1 LPKYKT
7 LQKCGCKSNELDSRE
22 TNMKRNHIKS
32 LLASAVLTAMFAGNV
47 GAQEGDIQ
55 QVLQLASNGDTK
67 EALAL
72 LDRNTDVNQS
82 QSDGTTMLHWAIY
95 YNDLD
100 LVKQLLRRDA
110 DVNARNEYG
119 ATPLSQAAITGN
131 PEILQELLEAGVDV
145 NERGADDQ
153 TALMIIA
160 RTNNLAAANVL
171 IKAGADVNAVEQWR
185 GQTALM
191 WATAQQQPEMVKLL
205 IENGADVNARSL
217 PNNWERQVTAEPRMK
232 ILPAGGLTPLLYA
245 AREGCTLCTQ
255 YLIEA
260 GADIEKTDPD
270 GITPLVMANLNAK
283 WDSAKLLLEA
293 GANPDKWDIYG
304 RSPLYT
310 AVDYNTLPHGGRTDR
325 LSADLTTSFEIV
337 KLILDKGGNPNLQL
351 KLFPPYRA
359 LGADR
364 GADGLLKTGATS
376 LFRAAR
382 GGDAPVVKL
391 LIEKGALLDLPNE
404 DDVTPLIVAAGY
416 RASAIDTR
424 GRFRSEQEAFEVA
437 RLLLEAGA
445 NVNAA
450 ESFGQ
455 TAIFGAA
462 TQGWNTIVQLLA
474 DHGADLEHKD
484 TAGNTVIDAA
494 MGRAGRFGRGSGGDE
509 HVETAALLE
518 KLIAGR
524 KGAAQ

>member
-1 LPKYKT
+1 M
-7 LQKCGCKSNELDSRE
+7 KSNPV
-22 TNMKRNHIKS
+22 KS
-32 LLASAVLTAMFAGNV
+32 LLATAVLAALLASAATHAEDGDA
-47 GAQEGDIQ
+47 AQL
-55 QVLQLASNGDTK
+55 LQLASQGETTA
-67 EALAL
+67 ALEL
-72 LDRNTDVNQS
+72 IDRNTDVNQS
-82 QSDGTTMLHWAIY
+82 QPDGTTLLHWAIY
-95 YNDLD
+95 YNDAD

-119 ATPLSQAAITGN
+119 ATPLAQAAITGN
-131 PEILQELLEAGVDV
+131 PEILQELLDAGADV

-160 RTNNLAAANVL
+160 RTDNLAAAKVL
-171 IKAGADVNAVEQWR
+171 LEEGADVNVTEKWR

-191 WATAQQQPEMVKLL
+191 WAAAQNQPAMVKLL
-205 IENGADVNARSL
+205 LDNGAAVDAQSL
-217 PNNWERQVTAEPRMK
+217 PNNWERQVSGEPRMK
-232 ILPAGGLTPLLYA
+232 ILPAGGFTSLLYA

-260 GADIEKTDPD
+260 GADLDKTDPD
-270 GITPLVMANLNAK
+270 GVTPLVMANLNAK

-310 AVDYNTLPHGGRTDR
+310 AVDYNTLPHGGRPDR

-337 KLILDKGGNPNLQL
+337 QMILDKGGNPNLQL

-359 LGADR
+359 LGPDR
-364 GADGLLKTGATS
+364 GADGLLKTGTTS

-382 GGDAPVVKL
+382 GGDAQVTKL
-391 LIEKGALLDLPNE
+391 LIAKGALLDLPNE

-424 GRFRSEQEAFEVA
+424 GRFRTEQQAFEVT
-437 RLLLEAGA
+437 RLLLEGGA
-445 NVNAA
+445 DVNAV
-450 ESFGQ
+450 ESAGQ
-455 TAIFGAA
+455 TALFGAA
-462 TQGWNTIVQLLA
+462 TNGWNTIVQLLV
-474 DHGADLEHKD
+474 DHGADLQHKD
-484 TAGNTVIDAA
+484 SAGNTAVDAA

-509 HVETAALLE
+509 HIETAALIE
-518 KLIAGR
+518 KLIAES
-524 KGAAQ
+524 KNTVQ